1 MIHAWFSDSL
11 SIILSKNRFYGILN
25 MEKSS
30 KHIYKTN
37 RTKQKWSNKTS
48 KTKPTKQIKQ
58 NKLEQTKI
66 KLNETSKNK
75 DSKLATNKINEN

>member
-1 MIHAWFSDSL
+1 MINAWFSDSL
-11 SIILSKNRFYGILN
+11 SIILSKKRFYGILN

-48 KTKPTKQIKQ
+48 KTNKT
-58 NKLEQTKI
+58 KLEQTKI
-66 KLNETSKNK
+66 KLNETNKNK
-75 DSKLATNKINEN
+75 DSK